1 MEGNVKPDRRHGT
14 TAPQART
21 RRTRASVVDAARSLF
36 EERGYAATTIE
47 AISER
52 SDTPQAT
59 IYRLFASK
67 LGILKAVIDVAIVGD
82 DEDVAMADRPQVREL
97 LADADAHQR
106 LAQFAALLRD
116 LMARTA
122 PIHRLLA
129 DAARSDPEAASL
141 LAEIARQRQEGQ
153 QRVARSLARAG
164 ALREGLR
171 ERDAA
176 DVIHALASPEVY
188 GLLVLDREW
197 SGERYEPGSHRRS
210 PTSCSRREDRSAPE
224 GVVHVRGVGRRP
236 DLADLEVEVLVE
248 AVEERLAGTEHD
260 RRGGDDELV
269 DVARGDGLA
278 DDVGAPADR
287 DVAVAGHRLGLL
299 EGTVEVADEGEAG
312 RGIGGVVGAVGEHE
326 EGPGNGL
333 VPPQAPAASYM
344 PRPTMAAPRLAV
356 MASKNSRST
365 PVIPLVSCSVS

>member
-1 MEGNVKPDRRHGT
+1 MAETVKRDRRPGT

-21 RRTRASVVDAARSLF
+21 RRTKASVVDAARRLF

-97 LADADAHQR
+97 LDEPDARQR
-106 LAQFAALLRD
+106 LDRFAALLRD

-122 PIHRLLA
+122 PVHRLLA

-153 QRVARSLARAG
+153 RRIARSLARTG
-164 ALREGLR
+164 ALRPELR

-188 GLLVLDREW
+188 GLLVLDRGW
-197 SGERYEPGSHRRS
+197 SGERYERW
-210 PTSCSRREDRSAPE
+210 
-224 GVVHVRGVGRRP
+224 
-236 DLADLEVEVLVE
+236 LAETLSQQ
-248 AVEERLAGTEHD
+248 
-260 RRGGDDELV
+260 
-269 DVARGDGLA
+269 
-278 DDVGAPADR
+278 
-287 DVAVAGHRLGLL
+287 LL
-299 EGTVEVADEGEAG
+299 
-312 RGIGGVVGAVGEHE
+312 
-326 EGPGNGL
+326 P
-333 VPPQAPAASYM
+333 
-344 PRPTMAAPRLAV
+344 
-356 MASKNSRST
+356 
-365 PVIPLVSCSVS
+365 